1 MITATPR
8 NRTRNGRPP
17 CAEQVR
23 PALVL
28 RFYGAGKPPHKNG
41 AQGAPG
47 FEPGTSRSA
56 VECSTTELYPHMH
69 ASVSTPDLQRPQHAR
84 VGGDWVGDR
93 GRWPRRPTRSDR
105 LARRDGYKRR
115 GGGRWGRYDFP
126 ARLPGRRKQRRR
138 THYIGGT

>member
-1 MITATPR
+1 MFIKKNATAKTEER
-8 NRTRNGRPP
+8 EQKSKRSVSFEDDGRDQNRS
-17 CAEQVR
+17 
-23 PALVL
+23 
-28 RFYGAGKPPHKNG
+28 
-41 AQGAPG
+41 QGTPG